1 MRGGKIRA
9 PPRGGAGGETE
20 RLAAEAQQMSDKLNA
35 LRAQM
40 SREKQKREAA
50 ETTRGVGGAR
60 WGSSG
65 GDRGGIRAY
74 GREARE
80 KAGATNRAPRAARPA
95 RSPAAGDRAA
105 AAAAA
110 PPRVFGASKGYWSR
124 PVAEWSV
131 ADAADWLETTAK
143 LPQYAAVF
151 AANDRAA
158 KGCEIPNFKGSYLGR
173 FPLANEIGGAELL
186 DLGLDDL
193 DYLEIKALAH
203 RKKLLKGVAEL
214 NVANRNGQVLRALS
228 RGDDGPPTGLDGTS
242 PLKPASVPADGR
254 GPSPRKARVGGALG
268 APAPKDPFAPGD
280 AYEALPPSPPRS
292 RRVAAEVAPA
302 KQPLHWSAAAPLA
315 ETQVSGGALDVNGG
329 DRAPRGLLDGAGAAG
344 GWSNPADLDV
354 GGGSSLL
361 LDEQAE
367 QEAFKRAVEEW
378 RSGGKENVAA
388 ESPTKPAFAPEQ
400 SLLNGTFD
408 EAAEQRSF
416 KEAVMSWRTG
426 GDSPPKQAPPVARV
440 ASGDGSPSKL
450 GKSAREVAEDLE
462 RRLDAL
468 HAAQAR
474 DLQDRKDAAA
484 KKLAAATLEADEP
497 APAPDV
503 AEESDDDLALDPA
516 DASDYEEDDDDE
528 PVLHQSAHVS
538 LVASQLGGS
547 ADAEDLGYVVEEE
560 DD

>member
-95 RSPAAGDRAA
+95 RARRRPRRGG
-105 AAAAA
+105 AA
-110 PPRVFGASKGYWSR
+110 PP
-124 PVAEWSV
+124 
-131 ADAADWLETTAK
+131 
-143 LPQYAAVF
+143 
-151 AANDRAA
+151 
-158 KGCEIPNFKGSYLGR
+158 GSS
-173 FPLANEIGGAELL
+173 ANEIGGAELL

-367 QEAFKRAVEEW
+367 QEAFKRAVEQW

-484 KKLAAATLEADEP
+484 KKLAAAKLEADEP

-538 LVASQLGGS
+538 LVASQLGCS

>member
-1 MRGGKIRA
+1 M
-9 PPRGGAGGETE
+9 
-20 RLAAEAQQMSDKLNA
+20 
-35 LRAQM
+35 
-40 SREKQKREAA
+40 
-50 ETTRGVGGAR
+50 
-60 WGSSG
+60 
-65 GDRGGIRAY
+65 
-74 GREARE
+74 
-80 KAGATNRAPRAARPA
+80 
-95 RSPAAGDRAA
+95 
-105 AAAAA
+105 
-110 PPRVFGASKGYWSR
+110 
-124 PVAEWSV
+124 
-131 ADAADWLETTAK
+131 
-143 LPQYAAVF
+143 
-151 AANDRAA
+151 
-158 KGCEIPNFKGSYLGR
+158 
-173 FPLANEIGGAELL
+173 
-186 DLGLDDL
+186 
-193 DYLEIKALAH
+193 
-203 RKKLLKGVAEL
+203 
-214 NVANRNGQVLRALS
+214 ANRNGQVLRALS
-228 RGDDGPPTGLDGTS
+228 RGDDGPPMGLDGTS

-329 DRAPRGLLDGAGAAG
+329 DRAPRGLLDGAGAGG
-344 GWSNPADLDV
+344 GWSNPADLDL

-388 ESPTKPAFAPEQ
+388 ESPKKPAFAPEQ

-426 GDSPPKQAPPVARV
+426 GDSPPKEAPAVARV

-450 GKSAREVAEDLE
+450 GKSATEVAEDLE

-484 KKLAAATLEADEP
+484 KRLAAAKLEADEP

-516 DASDYEEDDDDE
+516 DASDYDDDDDE

-538 LVASQLGGS
+538 LVASQLGCS

>member
-1 MRGGKIRA
+1 
-9 PPRGGAGGETE
+9 
-20 RLAAEAQQMSDKLNA
+20 MSDKLNA

-80 KAGATNRAPRAARPA
+80 KAGATNRAPPGRGQRAPRGRRRAPGRRAAPAQGLRCLQGLLVPA
-95 RSPAAGDRAA
+95 RR
-105 AAAAA
+105 
-110 PPRVFGASKGYWSR
+110 R
-124 PVAEWSV
+124 
-131 ADAADWLETTAK
+131 
-143 LPQYAAVF
+143 
-151 AANDRAA
+151 
-158 KGCEIPNFKGSYLGR
+158 
-173 FPLANEIGGAELL
+173 ANEIGGAELL

-203 RKKLLKGVAEL
+203 RKKLLKG
-214 NVANRNGQVLRALS
+214 S
-228 RGDDGPPTGLDGTS
+228 RSSTWRTGTASPSTGPP
-242 PLKPASVPADGR
+242 P
-254 GPSPRKARVGGALG
+254 
-268 APAPKDPFAPGD
+268 
-280 AYEALPPSPPRS
+280 
-292 RRVAAEVAPA
+292 
-302 KQPLHWSAAAPLA
+302 PLA

-538 LVASQLGGS
+538 LVASQLGCS

>member
-9 PPRGGAGGETE
+9 PRGGAGGETE

-80 KAGATNRAPRAARPA
+80 KAGATNRAPGPRGPRAQRRRP
-95 RSPAAGDRAA
+95 RRR
-105 AAAAA
+105 
-110 PPRVFGASKGYWSR
+110 PPRRR
-124 PVAEWSV
+124 P
-131 ADAADWLETTAK
+131 
-143 LPQYAAVF
+143 
-151 AANDRAA
+151 
-158 KGCEIPNFKGSYLGR
+158 GSS
-173 FPLANEIGGAELL
+173 ANEIGGAELL

-254 GPSPRKARVGGALG
+254 GPS
-268 APAPKDPFAPGD
+268 
-280 AYEALPPSPPRS
+280 
-292 RRVAAEVAPA
+292 
-302 KQPLHWSAAAPLA
+302 AAAPWTSTA
-315 ETQVSGGALDVNGG
+315 ATA
-329 DRAPRGLLDGAGAAG
+329 RPGLLDGAGAAG

-497 APAPDV
+497 APADV

-538 LVASQLGGS
+538 LVASQLGCS